1 MRLVR
6 SRADSVICRRA
17 RRGFTLVELIVV
29 LTILAILAA
38 IGVGSAVGYIRHS
51 RFDTNT
57 EHAITV
63 YQTAQTALSDKVSSG
78 TIDAWIRTLKT
89 NDGTY
94 VISQIS
100 TTGLDQSNE
109 SVNKTIS
116 LTFNPGSSSS
126 TESQELHSLLAPY
139 FYDMTIFRGTIT
151 VELDVSATY
160 AVNSPYYSA
169 RVVSAFYSLQN
180 SPTGG
185 QGWDD
190 VCTNEQSTADGLPVR
205 DSVYRYQ
212 TSFVGYFN
220 GTEASIKPQIASVFL
235 PQSQVYKLDGH
246 IAGPTD
252 DRTAQAVGYLFNM
265 RNGETLDVSWAIF
278 DEDGNGTNH
287 DDHDEQLTITL
298 SDSGI
303 GNAGT
308 QGDVVIT
315 IDDASLR
322 NLRFNSMAGATQIV
336 NEHVNTYD
344 ITRTSRTGFI
354 TVQVKVG
361 TASENPMTF
370 PITVTRVQG
379 DGRTGCPTA
388 PNGED
393 PGVYY
398 EYRLSLDCI
407 MDRTYDSETNGYGIR
422 RLFGDTPTNIIAS
435 LKGKASYTDQEG
447 VFHSV
452 ESAECRNI
460 AKTYAARAIDDPV
473 YYTGLGVY
481 AGNTSFCYNVFP
493 GAADNDQEDF
503 DHPVTG
509 ETVTGK
515 CVVNT
520 FFGDLTYL
528 DSEDVSSATTISGT
542 KWTSEGGDAVLT
554 SYRHLY
560 NIRWIPSSKTA
571 RYMIVRDLNWYI
583 NESGLLPLSEVKVF
597 TTSGYHSPVKDGAV
611 CVVSFPA
618 LGVLNTNQT
627 LMAMPKLSGNGY
639 YSINNVQMRRASFV
653 RGTDE
658 GDEGT
663 DEGDE
668 GYGLICKNN
677 GTIIDIHTN
686 NLNLVMANLA
696 DGGNDLTDK
705 IFINSVSVTSQQGG
719 NGDLEDYDRPV
730 GGLVGLNTGTVGQA
744 DGSIVMSN
752 PVVMANRYWNIYA
765 GVNKIATGGII
776 GKNESSLA
784 GSIEINGRFAVVGR
798 DNVGGVV
805 GLSTANI
812 GARLLVNATTTPAAD
827 YTLPIYNN
835 TALGSAHMSSVII
848 ANNNAGAVIGQ
859 LQNASLTYD
868 AGNPFT
874 YSTTPENGVFS
885 AVNTNNFQID
895 VNLSANSLV
904 YMLGT
909 FNSDNET
916 EEPAAG
922 GAVGFMNGVP
932 AGTSSIRL
940 SNAGSVIVNDTSR
953 NIYCGGVIGR
963 DYDSSNNIY
972 IDFNNQ
978 GGRIGYFA
986 DNKGPLATGG
996 AIGHINSSK
1005 IGRTI
1010 AINGVN
1016 SGTIVSRGNN
1026 NGQGTG
1032 GAIGGVSS
1040 GAANIDFR
1048 INVINEASSRI
1059 IGTGRNID
1067 NGNGTGGAIGG
1078 MGNKDS
1084 DDNMQIPANSVIRA
1098 VNRGT
1103 ITGVYHVGGTVGNSP
1118 TVYGRIYAVNSGLVQ
1133 GSADFVGGAIGRN
1146 TYSNYGTI
1154 QSTLEANAR
1163 VYGIRFVGGAVG
1175 RLLNARDDS
1184 NVRTVVRGN
1193 SEVISNGASIVGGV
1207 CGDIRIEGT
1216 GNNIRVE
1223 LVGDSSAP
1231 TLTVSGNDGIGGVAG
1246 VLRANKI
1253 NSAHVTA
1260 PDQSATNKLVVN
1272 ISGHN
1277 YVGGA
1282 LGVLRSSNNN
1292 SNDPNALLW
1301 NDSSNVRI
1309 MVDLNMVLNGES
1321 RITAAGKDVGGAIGV
1336 INSNNA
1342 EFGGHISVASA
1353 GYSANAS
1360 VISGNNN
1367 VGGAVG
1373 RVNNTKFANYT
1384 DSSTVTSSV
1393 TVNFGVDAWNINA
1406 TIGAGKDAN
1415 VGGAVG
1421 FFDGGV
1427 ANTTGAYQITV
1438 NLGYSNVTSVGR
1450 NIGGIIGRNLSY
1462 NGKLELTSM
1471 SGTISGQI
1479 NVGGAI
1485 GYNEAA
1491 LDIVNTTVNG
1501 SGSILAT
1508 GESITYTD
1516 EGPSVTA
1523 IVASAGGA
1531 IGYNTSSI
1539 SRVTAV
1545 ISGHVTGT
1553 GNCVGG
1559 AIGYCDSDK
1568 KGKWIDYISA
1578 TIQGNAEVR
1587 GTDNVGGALGL
1598 SLCNIRSVVSEITG
1612 TSSVVGVNRVGG
1624 AIGFAS
1630 AKSGQGGGDILKES
1644 YWGKIDFVQATISAD
1659 NALEGAYRIGG
1670 AIGQIGNKWGPDK
1683 NYVSAAVVR
1692 AEAVINSSTLFDV
1705 ANTGPD
1711 DPNSSATVGGVVG
1724 HFVDGRLGRGQDG
1737 KTYSADRTPG
1747 VYLRG
1752 TGGVVQVDYPNA
1764 DNTYSCPRQTYGNAV
1779 LVAARG
1785 STIGGIIGQIGEPN
1799 FQQNVYVQNISAEG
1813 GPQLCVVS
1821 TNGGNC
1827 IGGWIGAGYGGHG
1840 GIGNETNTS
1849 NPTTF
1854 DVNNVRVVYSSGSEV
1869 GGFMGRLDS
1878 QNNYESKNKELYANI
1893 NVTLTDSNVIGRTQV
1908 GGALGSFNYGWF
1920 NTGSITVTLR
1930 GHSNVGDVYGNP
1942 LPGDNSVTY
1951 SPICYDCGGA
1961 IGFVNSGTGNNL
1973 DARLKI
1979 HITVNVDPLSRIYAG
1994 GTEPAA
2000 GLALA
2005 DGGVGGAFGRFTAEM
2020 SDSTRVQVVATNN
2033 AATPVMVYSANSNVG
2048 GVAGIWIGR
2057 GMTTERNYSKNT
2069 TYIYANAAVSG
2080 DGSGVGIGG
2089 FAGRMTAGYIRCSRV
2104 TGSVAAS
2111 GVNSSAGGFIG
2122 YTQDGTIDSCSTTS
2136 IVTSTCSGNSCTG
2149 GFVGYMP
2156 KGKITNSYVGGHTFQ
2171 GQFITGE
2178 GNITG
2183 VNNVGGF
2190 VGMISGDSS
2199 NTSIDNCYS
2208 TASVLG
2214 SGENIGGFVG
2224 NADKGK
2230 ITNSYSAGR
2239 VIGSTNAG
2247 AFAGVISTNMT
2258 MGTDDKNYALSVINE
2273 GMVNLIGR
2281 EGDPQTG
2288 INWATAGQIRNGAN
2302 HTAHPF
2308 DSSLP
2313 GTFELRGVIN
2323 NEHYGDWSLGEPGGT
2338 SIINAEVTIDS
2349 GDSEHPDQFPYRRGG
2364 VTLEENITVVVEG
2377 VPLVYG
2383 TDFVLGYRDND
2394 KIGTAI
2400 VQIAGRGNY
2409 TGVIAKTFTIVSADI
2424 SSAQVVLNRAEEEYT
2439 GAPIL
2444 PDITVTLAGKTLV
2457 YNEDYYF
2464 TYDPDNINIG
2474 DVVVTV
2480 NGIGNYHGIAE
2491 HTVTFT
2497 ILGRDISQ
2505 AQVEL
2510 INASDLV
2517 YTGEVLK
2524 PEAVVRQDG
2533 RQLVLGTDYE
2543 ISYADNIRA
2552 GDNTASVIITG
2563 IGSYRDQK
2571 IVHFSIARATNA
2583 WTTDP
2588 AISDWTWGGNMS
2600 TPTGAAR
2607 FGTVEYT
2614 YYTDPTDPSTEVDIT
2629 TANAGD
2635 YYMVAHITATTD
2647 YDAPVDKVVSFEITR
2662 ASISSGTVVI
2672 EPEPAEYVSTGDPI
2686 TPAAITVTVGGRTLT
2701 EGTDYTVTYPADITS
2716 AGEKPIVIDGTGN
2729 YEGTINS
2736 SYVIYNEFTVTFSTG
2751 SGSAVESQPVREG
2764 RCAVEP
2770 ADPNQDGYF
2779 FRGWYTDN
2787 SYAEDKQYDFRT
2799 PVTGNITLYAR
2810 WVAYRTLT
2818 FVTGEGASILE
2829 PRQVDYGTAPARP
2842 ADPTRPGY
2850 VFENW
2855 YTDASCTGDPFNF
2868 ASQLYD
2874 DRTIFAN
2881 WNPVVTFNSMGGSA
2895 VDSQT
2900 AVGGVV
2906 TQPAEPTK
2914 DGYTFSGWYTD
2925 EACTT
2930 PFDFSTPVSEPITLY
2945 AGWTED

>member
-1 MRLVR
+1 MRVTKKA
-6 SRADSVICRRA
+6 SSIATARRA

-38 IGVGSAVGYIRHS
+38 IGVGSAVGYIRRS

-94 VISQIS
+94 VISQIP

-139 FYDMTIFRGTIT
+139 FYDMTIFQGTIT

-160 AVNSPYYSA
+160 VVNSPYYSA

-190 VCTNEQSTADGLPVR
+190 VCTNGQSTADGLPVR

-235 PQSQVYKLDGH
+235 PQSQVYELDGH
-246 IAGPTD
+246 IAGPTED
-252 DRTAQAVGYLFNM
+252 PTAQAVGYLFNM

-278 DEDGNGTNH
+278 DEDGLGESH
-287 DDHDEQLTITL
+287 DDHDEELTITL
-298 SDSGI
+298 SDASI

-308 QGDVVIT
+308 HGNVVIT
-315 IDDASLR
+315 ITDESLA
-322 NLRFNSMAGATQIV
+322 NLRFNSMADAVQIV
-336 NEHVNTYD
+336 HEHVNNYE
-344 ITRTSRTGFI
+344 ITRTSHSGFI
-354 TVQVKVG
+354 TVNVKIG
-361 TASENPMTF
+361 DAAAAPMKF

-388 PNGED
+388 PNGEN

-407 MDRTYDSETNGYGIR
+407 MDRTYDSATDGYGIS

-435 LKGKASYTDQEG
+435 LEGKASYTDQEG

-503 DHPVTG
+503 DHQVTG

-515 CVVNT
+515 CRVNT
-520 FFGDLTYL
+520 LFGDVTY
-528 DSEDVSSATTISGT
+528 SNSGYMGSALTISGT
-542 KWTSEGGDAVLT
+542 DWSSTNGEAVIT
-554 SYRHLY
+554 AYRHLY
-560 NIRWIPSSKTA
+560 NIRRIPSGKTA
-571 RYMIVRDLNWYI
+571 TYRIVRDLNWYI
-583 NESGLLPLSEVKVF
+583 NESGKLPVSEVRVY
-597 TTSGYHSPVKDGAV
+597 TTTAFHSPVVNGVIK
-611 CVVSFPA
+611 VVSFPA
-618 LGVLNTNQT
+618 LGVLNANQT
-627 LMAMPKLSGNGY
+627 LAAMPKLSGGY
-639 YSINNVQMRRASFV
+639 YSINNVQMRRASFI
-653 RGTDE
+653 RGT
-658 GDEGT
+658 
-663 DEGDE
+663 DE

-696 DGGNDLTDK
+696 DGENDLTDK

-719 NGDLEDYDRPV
+719 RGDLEDYDRPV

-752 PVVMANRYWNIYA
+752 PVVMANKYWNIYA
-765 GVNKIATGGII
+765 DVNKIATGGII
-776 GKNESSLA
+776 GKNENSLA

-812 GARLLVNATTTPAAD
+812 GARLLVNATTAPAAD

-848 ANNNAGAVIGQ
+848 AKNNAGAAIGQ
-859 LQNASLTYD
+859 LQNASLTYN
-868 AGNPFT
+868 AGDPFT
-874 YSTTPENGVFS
+874 YSATPENGVFS
-885 AVNTNNFQID
+885 AVNANNFQID
-895 VNLSANSLV
+895 VNLKANSLI
-904 YMLGT
+904 YMYGAFAT
-909 FNSDNET
+909 NDDSQI
-916 EEPAAG
+916 PAAG
-922 GAVGFMNGVP
+922 GAIGFMINVP
-932 AGTSSIRL
+932 ASTSSIRVN
-940 SNAGSVIVNDTSR
+940 NAGSVIVNDTSN

-963 DYDSSNNIY
+963 DYNCSNNIN

-978 GGRIGYFA
+978 GGRIGYFG
-986 DNKGPLATGG
+986 DNSGPLATGG

-1005 IGRTI
+1005 TGRTI

-1032 GAIGGVSS
+1032 GAIGGVS
-1040 GAANIDFR
+1040 GKNANIDFR

-1059 IGTGRNID
+1059 IGTGSNID

-1163 VYGIRFVGGAVG
+1163 VYGLRFVGGAVG

-1207 CGDIRIEGT
+1207 CGDIRIAGT

-1246 VLRANKI
+1246 VLRANII

-1260 PDQSATNKLVVN
+1260 PDQSATNKLIVN
-1272 ISGHN
+1272 ISGSN

-1292 SNDPNALLW
+1292 STTPNDLLW
-1301 NDSSNVRI
+1301 SNSSNAKI
-1309 MVDLNMVLNGES
+1309 MIDLRVVLNGES
-1321 RITAAGKDVGGAIGV
+1321 RITATGKDVGGAIGV

-1360 VISGNNN
+1360 VISGNYN

-1373 RVNNTKFANYT
+1373 RVYNTKFANYT

-1406 TIGAGKDAN
+1406 TIGAGNDAN

-1491 LDIVNTTVNG
+1491 LDNVNTTVNG
-1501 SGSILAT
+1501 SGSILAS
-1508 GESITYTD
+1508 GENITYTG

-1523 IVASAGGA
+1523 AVANAGGA
-1531 IGYNTSSI
+1531 IGYNRSSVSEI
-1539 SRVTAV
+1539 SAV
-1545 ISGHVTGT
+1545 ISGHITGT

-1559 AIGYCDSDK
+1559 AIGYCDSNSSRFWLDNV
-1568 KGKWIDYISA
+1568 SA

-1587 GTDNVGGALGL
+1587 GNDNVGGALGL
-1598 SLCNIRSVVSEITG
+1598 TLCNIHNVVSEING
-1612 TSSVVGVNRVGG
+1612 TSSVAGVNRVGG
-1624 AIGFAS
+1624 AIGYAS
-1630 AKSGQGGGDILKES
+1630 AIAGKGGNEVLAKKH
-1644 YWGKIDFVQATISAD
+1644 WGRIDFVSATISAD

-1670 AIGQIGNKWGPDK
+1670 AIGQLGNKWGDGVQ
-1683 NYVSAAVVR
+1683 YVSAAVIHVQ
-1692 AEAVINSSTLFDV
+1692 AVINAGTLFDT
-1705 ANTGPD
+1705 AHTGPD
-1711 DPNSSATVGGVVG
+1711 NPAQDACVGGVVG
-1724 HFVDGRLGRGQDG
+1724 HFMDGRLGMAASGE
-1737 KTYSADRTPG
+1737 TYTSDRAPG
-1747 VYLRG
+1747 VYLMG
-1752 TGGVVQVDYPNA
+1752 TGGVVHTDYPNR
-1764 DNTYSCPRQTYGNAV
+1764 TYSNAV
-1779 LVAARG
+1779 LMAAKG
-1785 STIGGIIGQIGEPN
+1785 SNIGGIIGQIGIPGY
-1799 FQQNVYVQNISAEG
+1799 QQNVCVTNISADG
-1813 GPQLCVVS
+1813 GPNLCVQS
-1821 TNGGNC
+1821 INGGNC
-1827 IGGWIGAGYGGHG
+1827 IGGWIGAGYAGHG
-1840 GIGNETNTS
+1840 GVGDETS
-1849 NPTTF
+1849 SANPVTYN
-1854 DVNNVRVVYSSGSEV
+1854 VNNVRTVYSTGSEV

-1878 QNNYESKNKELYANI
+1878 QNAGSNTKKGVFANI
-1893 NVTLTDSNVIGRTQV
+1893 IVNLTQANVTGRSQV
-1908 GGALGSFNYGWF
+1908 GGVFGSFTSGWYTAGRIEV
-1920 NTGSITVTLR
+1920 NLR
-1930 GHSNVGDVYGNP
+1930 DHSNIGDITGNS
-1942 LPGDNSVTY
+1942 LPGDTTSY
-1951 SPICYDCGGA
+1951 APICYDCGGA
-1961 IGFVNSGTGNNL
+1961 IGFVDSRSGTNY
-1973 DARLKI
+1973 DARI
-1979 HITVNVDPLSRIYAG
+1979 QVPVTITMDTTSRVYAG
-1994 GTEPAA
+1994 GTEPVS
-2000 GLALA
+2000 GLALSDA
-2005 DGGVGGAFGRFTAEM
+2005 GVGGAFGRFTAEM
-2020 SDSTRVQVVATNN
+2020 NGSTRVQVIAANN
-2033 AATPVMVYSANSNVG
+2033 ANTPVTIYSASSNVG
-2048 GVAGIWIGR
+2048 GIAGVWLGR
-2057 GMTTERNYSKNT
+2057 GMTTENHYNKSI
-2069 TYIYANAAVSG
+2069 TYIYANAAVTG
-2080 DGSGVGIGG
+2080 EGTGVGIGG
-2089 FAGRMTAGYIRCSRV
+2089 FAGRMDAGYIRCSRV
-2104 TGSVAAS
+2104 TGSVTAI
-2111 GVNSSAGGFIG
+2111 GMHSSAGGFVG
-2122 YTQDGTIDSCSTTS
+2122 YTQGGDINSCCTTMT
-2136 IVTSTCSGNSCTG
+2136 VTSACGGNSCTG
-2149 GFVGYMP
+2149 GFVGYMS
-2156 KGKITNSYVGGHTFQ
+2156 KGKISNSYVGGHTFQ
-2171 GQFITGE
+2171 GQYISGE

-2183 VNNVGGF
+2183 ISNVGGF
-2190 VGMISGDSS
+2190 VGMISGPAGETTI
-2199 NTSIDNCYS
+2199 NNCYS

-2214 SGENIGGFVG
+2214 SGESIGGFVG
-2224 NADKGK
+2224 TADKGK
-2230 ITNSYSAGR
+2230 ITNSYCSGL
-2239 VIGSTNAG
+2239 VTGSTNAG
-2247 AFAGVISTNMT
+2247 AFAGVVNTTMTLTNN
-2258 MGTDDKNYALSVINE
+2258 DKNYALSGVNSGTVIL
-2273 GMVNLIGR
+2273 VGR
-2281 EGDPQTG
+2281 EGDPQNG

-2323 NEHYGDWSLGEPGGT
+2323 NEHYGDWSLGTPGGT
-2338 SIINAEVTIDS
+2338 SIVNAEVTIDS
-2349 GDSEHPDQFPYRRGG
+2349 GDPDHPDQFPYRRGG

-2394 KIGTAI
+2394 KIGTTAI

-2424 SSAQVVLNRAEEEYT
+2424 ISAEVVLNRAEEEYT

-2444 PDITVTLAGKTLV
+2444 PDITVTLAGETLV

-2517 YTGEVLK
+2517 YTGEELK

-2563 IGSYRDQK
+2563 IGSYRNQK

-2672 EPEPAEYVSTGDPI
+2672 EPAEYVSTGDPI
-2686 TPAAITVTVGGRTLT
+2686 TPAAITVTVGDRTLT

-2751 SGSAVESQPVREG
+2751 SGSAVESQTVREG
-2764 RCAVEP
+2764 RRAVEP
-2770 ADPNQDGYF
+2770 AAPTQDGYF

-2787 SYAEDKQYDFRT
+2787 SYAEDKKYDFNT

-2829 PRQVDYGTAPARP
+2829 PQQVDYGTAPARP

-2855 YTDASCTGDPFNF
+2855 YTDVSCTGDPFNF

-2874 DRTIFAN
+2874 DRTIYAN

-2900 AVGGVV
+2900 VVGGVV

>member
-1 MRLVR
+1 MRVTKKA
-6 SRADSVICRRA
+6 SSIATARRA

-94 VISQIS
+94 VISQIP

-139 FYDMTIFRGTIT
+139 FYDMTIFQGTIT

-190 VCTNEQSTADGLPVR
+190 VCTNGQSTADGLPVR

-235 PQSQVYKLDGH
+235 PQSQVYELDGH

-252 DRTAQAVGYLFNM
+252 DPTAQAVGYLFNM

-298 SDSGI
+298 SDSGF

-315 IDDASLR
+315 IDDTSLR
-322 NLRFNSMAGATQIV
+322 NLRFNSMAGATQVV

-407 MDRTYDSETNGYGIR
+407 MDRTYDSATNGYGIS

-435 LKGKASYTDQEG
+435 LEGKASYTDQEG

-503 DHPVTG
+503 DHQVTG

-515 CVVNT
+515 CRVNT
-520 FFGDLTYL
+520 LFGDVTY
-528 DSEDVSSATTISGT
+528 SNSGYMESALTISGT
-542 KWTSEGGDAVLT
+542 DWSSTNGEAVIT
-554 SYRHLY
+554 AYRHLY
-560 NIRWIPSSKTA
+560 NIRRIPSGKTA
-571 RYMIVRDLNWYI
+571 TYRIVRDLNWYI

-618 LGVLNTNQT
+618 LGVLNINQT

-639 YSINNVQMRRASFV
+639 YSINNVQMRRASFI
-653 RGTDE
+653 RGTDA
-658 GDEGT
+658 
-663 DEGDE
+663 

-719 NGDLEDYDRPV
+719 RGDLENYDRPV

-765 GVNKIATGGII
+765 DVNKIATGGII
-776 GKNESSLA
+776 GKNENSLA

-812 GARLLVNATTTPAAD
+812 GARLLVNATTAPAAD
-827 YTLPIYNN
+827 YTLPSYNN
-835 TALGSAHMSSVII
+835 AALGSGSMSSVII
-848 ANNNAGAVIGQ
+848 AKNNAGAAIGQ
-859 LQNASLTYD
+859 LQNASLTYN
-868 AGNPFT
+868 AGDPFT
-874 YSTTPENGVFS
+874 YSATPENGVFS

-909 FNSDNET
+909 FYSDNET
-916 EEPAAG
+916 EKPAAG
-922 GAVGFMNGVP
+922 GAVGFMNSVP
-932 AGTSSIRL
+932 ASTSSIRVN
-940 SNAGSVIVNDTSR
+940 NAGSVIINDTSN

-963 DYDSSNNIY
+963 DYNCSNNIN

-986 DNKGPLATGG
+986 DDKGPLATGG

-1005 IGRTI
+1005 TGRTI
-1010 AINGVN
+1010 AINGIN
-1016 SGTIVSRGNN
+1016 SGTIVSRGSAD
-1026 NGQGTG
+1026 GQGSG

-1040 GAANIDFR
+1040 RNANIDFR
-1048 INVINEASSRI
+1048 INVVNEASSRI
-1059 IGTGRNID
+1059 IGTGSNAD

-1084 DDNMQIPANSVIRA
+1084 NDNMQIPANSVIRA

-1133 GSADFVGGAIGRN
+1133 GSDYIGGAIGRDN
-1146 TYSNYGTI
+1146 YSNYGTI
-1154 QSTLEANAR
+1154 QSTLEANAK
-1163 VYGIRFVGGAVG
+1163 VHGLRFVGGAVG
-1175 RLLNARDDS
+1175 RLLNAQNDS
-1184 NVRTVVRGN
+1184 SVRTIVKGN

-1207 CGDIRIEGT
+1207 CGDIRIAGT

-1246 VLRANKI
+1246 VLRANII

-1272 ISGHN
+1272 ISGQN

-1360 VISGNNN
+1360 VISGNYN

-1373 RVNNTKFANYT
+1373 RVYNTKFANYT

-1406 TIGAGKDAN
+1406 TIGAGNDAN

-1438 NLGYSNVTSVGR
+1438 NLGYSNVTASGHNVGGV
-1450 NIGGIIGRNLSY
+1450 IGKNLSF

-1471 SGTISGQI
+1471 SGTISGQR

-1485 GYNEAA
+1485 GYNQA
-1491 LDIVNTTVNG
+1491 LLNTVSATVSG
-1501 SGSILAT
+1501 SGRIESS
-1508 GESITYTD
+1508 GELMTYNA
-1516 EGPSVTA
+1516 EGPSVTDT
-1523 IVASAGGA
+1523 VSNAGGA
-1531 IGYNTSSI
+1531 IGYNYSSI
-1539 SRVTAV
+1539 TSVNAV
-1545 ISGHVTGT
+1545 INGHITAAGS
-1553 GNCVGG
+1553 NVGG
-1559 AIGYCDSDK
+1559 AVGFSDSSASSY
-1568 KGKWIDYISA
+1568 WISNVSSA
-1578 TIQGNAEVR
+1578 VEGNAEVR
-1587 GTDNVGGALGL
+1587 GNNNVGGAIGL
-1598 SLCNIRSVVSEITG
+1598 NRCNINEV
-1612 TSSVVGVNRVGG
+1612 TSSISGQSGVAGNIRIGG
-1624 AIGFAS
+1624 AIGFAC
-1630 AKSGQGGGDILKES
+1630 AQANKTGNDMLNEKS
-1644 YWGKIDFVQATISAD
+1644 YGKINFVSATISAD
-1659 NALEGAYRIGG
+1659 NALEGTSRIGG
-1670 AIGQIGNKWGPDK
+1670 AIGQVGNKWSAATAD
-1683 NYVSAAVVR
+1683 YVSAAVVR
-1692 AEAVINSSTLFDV
+1692 VEAVINSSTLFDTSS
-1705 ANTGPD
+1705 TGPTNPAED
-1711 DPNSSATVGGVVG
+1711 ACVGGVVG
-1724 HFVDGRLGRGQDG
+1724 HFVDGRLGMGQSG
-1737 KTYSADRTPG
+1737 KSYAADRTPG

-1752 TGGVVQVDYPNA
+1752 TGGVVHTDYPNR
-1764 DNTYSCPRQTYGNAV
+1764 TYSNTV
-1779 LVAARG
+1779 LMAARG
-1785 STIGGIIGQIGEPN
+1785 STIGGMIGQIGVPGL
-1799 FQQNVYVQNISAEG
+1799 QQNVCVTNISADG
-1813 GPQLCVVS
+1813 GPNLCVQS
-1821 TNGGNC
+1821 TNGGSC
-1827 IGGWIGAGYGGHG
+1827 IGGWIGAGYAGHG
-1840 GIGNETNTS
+1840 GIGNENNTS
-1849 NPTTF
+1849 NPVVYN
-1854 DVNNVRVVYSSGSEV
+1854 VNNVRTVYSTGSEV

-1878 QNNYESKNKELYANI
+1878 QNNGSDSKKGIYANI
-1893 NVTLTDSNVIGRTQV
+1893 VVNLTQSNVTGRTQV
-1908 GGALGSFNYGWF
+1908 GGVFGSFASGWY
-1920 NTGSITVTLR
+1920 TSGIISVTLSD
-1930 GHSNVGDVYGNP
+1930 HSNIGDITGNS
-1942 LPGDNSVTY
+1942 LPGDATIYTS
-1951 SPICYDCGGA
+1951 ICYDCGGA
-1961 IGFVNSGTGNNL
+1961 IGFVNSSTAKNC
-1973 DARLKI
+1973 DARI
-1979 HITVNVDPLSRIYAG
+1979 QIPITVTMDATSRVYAG
-1994 GTEPAA
+1994 GTEPVS
-2000 GLALA
+2000 GLALSDA
-2005 DGGVGGAFGRFTAEM
+2005 GVGGAFGRFTAEM
-2020 SDSTRVQVVATNN
+2020 NGSTRVQVTADNN
-2033 AATPVMVYSANSNVG
+2033 ADTPVTVYSASSNVG
-2048 GVAGIWIGR
+2048 GIAGVWLGR
-2057 GMTTERNYSKNT
+2057 GMTTENHYNKSI
-2069 TYIYANAAVSG
+2069 TYIYANAAVTG
-2080 DGSGVGIGG
+2080 EGTGVGIGG
-2089 FAGRMTAGYIRCSRV
+2089 FAGRMDAGYIRCSRV
-2104 TGSVAAS
+2104 TGSVTATDI
-2111 GVNSSAGGFIG
+2111 GMHSSAGGFVG
-2122 YTQDGTIDSCSTTS
+2122 YTQGGDINSCCTTMT
-2136 IVTSTCSGNSCTG
+2136 VTSACGGNSCTG
-2149 GFVGYMP
+2149 GFVGYMS
-2156 KGKITNSYVGGHTFQ
+2156 KGKISNSYVGGHTFQ
-2171 GQFITGE
+2171 GQYISGE

-2183 VNNVGGF
+2183 ISNVGGF
-2190 VGMISGDSS
+2190 VGMISGPAGETTI
-2199 NTSIDNCYS
+2199 NNCYS

-2214 SGENIGGFVG
+2214 SGESIGGFVG
-2224 NADKGK
+2224 TADKGK
-2230 ITNSYSAGR
+2230 ITNSYCSGL
-2239 VIGSTNAG
+2239 VTGSNNAG
-2247 AFAGVISTNMT
+2247 AFAGVVNTTMTLTNN
-2258 MGTDDKNYALSVINE
+2258 DKNYALSGVNSGTVIL
-2273 GMVNLIGR
+2273 VGR
-2281 EGDPQTG
+2281 EGDPQNG

-2323 NEHYGDWSLGEPGGT
+2323 NEHYGDWSLGTPGGT
-2338 SIINAEVTIDS
+2338 SIVNAEVTIDS
-2349 GDSEHPDQFPYRRGG
+2349 GDPDHPDQFPYRRGG

-2394 KIGTAI
+2394 KIGTTAI

-2424 SSAQVVLNRAEEEYT
+2424 ISAEVVLNRAEEEYT

-2444 PDITVTLAGKTLV
+2444 PDITVTLAGETLV

-2497 ILGRDISQ
+2497 ILGRDISH

-2517 YTGEVLK
+2517 YTGEELK

-2543 ISYADNIRA
+2543 ISYADNIHA
-2552 GDNTASVIITG
+2552 GDHTASVIITG
-2563 IGSYRDQK
+2563 IGSYRSQK
-2571 IVHFSIARATNA
+2571 VVTFSIAQAHNS
-2583 WTTDP
+2583 WTTEP
-2588 AISDWTWGGNMS
+2588 AIADWTWGESLS
-2600 TPTGAAR
+2600 TPTGAAQ
-2607 FGTVEYT
+2607 FGTVEFK
-2614 YYTDPTDPSTEVDIT
+2614 YYTDPTDPGTEVDIT

-2647 YDAPVDKVVSFEITR
+2647 YDAPVDKVVSFTIHR
-2662 ASISSGTVVI
+2662 ADLSTGTVVVDPSEYAHTG
-2672 EPEPAEYVSTGDPI
+2672 EPIRPT
-2686 TPAAITVTVGGRTLT
+2686 TITVTVGTRTLT
-2701 EGTDYTVTYPADITS
+2701 EGTDYTVTYPDDITN

-2751 SGSAVESQPVREG
+2751 SGSAVESQTVREG
-2764 RCAVEP
+2764 QRAVEP
-2770 ADPNQDGYF
+2770 AAPTQDGYF

-2787 SYAEDKQYDFRT
+2787 SYAEDKKYDFRT

-2829 PRQVDYGTAPARP
+2829 PQQVDYGTAPARP

-2874 DRTIFAN
+2874 NRTIYAN

-2900 AVGGVV
+2900 VVGGVV

-2930 PFDFSTPVSEPITLY
+2930 PFDFSTSVSEPITLY